1 MHLFFYQGVLSRM
14 FGFRPAPKNRARTKR
29 DRAYQYSSPT
39 RENKSPESFFD
50 EK

>member
-1 MHLFFYQGVLSRM
+1 MHLFFYQGVD
-14 FGFRPAPKNRARTKR
+14 PAWLVPVRQREAGRKKPA
-29 DRAYQYSSPT
+29 AVYQYSSPL